1 MLYTTHNFFNNETM
15 ESTKPQNI
23 PGFCTLIMG
32 TQSQLGANFTPSMI
46 LDKMCWVFF
55 CHLFLVLSS
64 ANLIAFIQL
73 FYYAKLSKKV

>member
-32 TQSQLGANFTPSMI
+32 TQSQLRANFTPSMI
-46 LDKMCWVFF
+46 LDKMCWGFLSPLFGAFF
-55 CHLFLVLSS
+55 CQFDSLHPAVL
-64 ANLIAFIQL
+64 LC
-73 FYYAKLSKKV
+73 

>member
-32 TQSQLGANFTPSMI
+32 TQSQLGANFTLSMI
-46 LDKMCWVFF
+46 LDKMCWGFFLSHLFGAFF
-55 CHLFLVLSS
+55 CQFDSLHPAVL
-64 ANLIAFIQL
+64 LC
-73 FYYAKLSKKV
+73 

>member
-32 TQSQLGANFTPSMI
+32 TQSQLRANFTPSMI
-46 LDKMCWVFF
+46 LDKMCWGFF